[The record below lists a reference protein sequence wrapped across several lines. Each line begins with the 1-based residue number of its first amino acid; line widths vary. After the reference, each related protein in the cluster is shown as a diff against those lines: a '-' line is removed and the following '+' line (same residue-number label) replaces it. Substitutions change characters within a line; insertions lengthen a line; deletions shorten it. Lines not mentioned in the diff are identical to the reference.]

1 MNKLWLDEDM
11 KNLLRKARET
21 YGDKNQILVSM
32 EELNELACV
41 LAKYPR
47 YDDPN
52 KATEELHDR
61 VLDEVADVMVVL
73 DHIISIFSLSEIE
86 VHRRMVKKV
95 DRLKRWLNHSESMQE
110 TVDDRKVEDVEV
122 FSTTNNLCKGCK
134 RVSDVSED
142 TDLGQI
148 YDDYCK
154 SCLQAQATEGISPFY
169 QAEESK

>member
-11 KNLLRKARET
+11 KSLLRKARET

-47 YDDPN
+47 YDDPD
-52 KATEELHDR
+52 KATAELHDR

-110 TVDDRKVEDVEV
+110 TVDDRKVEDVVDNLPDCNTCVHSKEDPD
-122 FSTTNNLCKGCK
+122 TRNNG
-134 RVSDVSED
+134 
-142 TDLGQI
+142 
-148 YDDYCK
+148 
-154 SCLQAQATEGISPFY
+154 SCSFCRHAQATEGISPFY
-169 QAEESK
+169 TAEESK